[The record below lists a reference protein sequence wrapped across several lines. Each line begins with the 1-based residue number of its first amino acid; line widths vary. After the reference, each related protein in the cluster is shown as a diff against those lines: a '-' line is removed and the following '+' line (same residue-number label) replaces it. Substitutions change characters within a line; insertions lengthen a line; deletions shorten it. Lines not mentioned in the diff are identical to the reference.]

1 MFREV
6 LSSPLSLG
14 NDRRATEC
22 ENRYA
27 NAAATVPNTRTTIL
41 VASLSRKLTVS
52 LLHHKYDDSHLV
64 TFVVPDFFFKRCE
77 SLAYTQISLR
87 KALRNSGLNTV
98 YITGF
103 TKLFM

>member
-1 MFREV
+1 MFHKI
-6 LSSPLSLG
+6 LSFSLSLE

-27 NAAATVPNTRTTIL
+27 NAAATVPNTRTTVP
-41 VASLSRKLTVS
+41 VASLSRKPTVS
-52 LLHHKYDDSHLV
+52 LLHHKYDDSHRV
-64 TFVVPDFFFKRCE
+64 TFVVPYLFFKRCK
-77 SLAYTQISLR
+77 SPAYTLISLR